1 MTTQNPT
8 TRPPIVAV
16 MGHID
21 HGKST
26 LLDYI
31 RKTNTTDKEAGGITQ
46 QMSAYKVSRTSEK
59 GEQSFITFLDT
70 PGHEAFQTLRSRGTK
85 VADIAILI
93 VAADE
98 GVKPQTLDALK
109 LIKEAGLPYI
119 VAINK
124 IDRPN
129 ANIDKI
135 KQNLA
140 EHDVFL
146 EGWGGDVPFVP
157 VSAIT
162 GAGVNELLDMILLLA
177 EITDLKADKNVKA
190 EGIVIGA
197 ENSKT
202 KGISATLIIKNG
214 TLKAGDCVVCEST
227 FAPTRIFEDFTGKKI
242 TEAGPSDPV
251 RITGFSSLP
260 PVGSIF
266 SVCASK
272 KEAEVLCENC
282 RLGKV
287 KDETKLEFGGGQEGI
302 SISIP
307 LIIKASSSDVIEAI
321 LHEIQKIKNDRVVL
335 RIVTTGVGFISE
347 TDVKSA
353 LTKEGSVIVGFD
365 TAIDSGAKALAE
377 RAGVKIETFN
387 IIYKLAEWL
396 EEFMKEKTPK
406 MKVEE
411 LRGRA
416 KVLRF
421 FSRTK
426 DKQVIGCRVES
437 GSIYLNDEIK
447 IIRREVTIGR
457 GRIKA
462 LQQMKN
468 EVKEVK
474 EGNECGV
481 MIESKFELAPGDYLE
496 SYNTVEK

>member
-1 MTTQNPT
+1 MQSNSTT

-46 QMSAYKVSRTSEK
+46 RMSAYKVSRKSADGKEN
-59 GEQSFITFLDT
+59 SITFLDT
-70 PGHEAFQTLRSRGTK
+70 PGHEAFQALRSRGAK
-85 VADIAILI
+85 VADIAILV

-98 GVKPQTLDALK
+98 GVKPQTIEALK
-109 LIKEAGLPYI
+109 AIKEAGLPYI
-119 VAINK
+119 VAMNK

-129 ANIDKI
+129 ANIEKT
-135 KQNLA
+135 KQNLGDN
-140 EHDVFL
+140 EVFV
-146 EGWGGDVPFVP
+146 EGWGGDIPCVP

-162 GAGVNELLDMILLLA
+162 GAGVDELLDMVLLVA
-177 EITDLKADKNVKA
+177 ELQDLKADYSKKA

-202 KGISATLIIKNG
+202 KGISAILMVKNG
-214 TLKAGDCVVCEST
+214 TLKSGDCIVSEQTLS
-227 FAPTRIFEDFTGKKI
+227 PTRMMEDWSGKKV
-242 TEAGPSDPV
+242 TEAEPSDPV
-251 RITGFSSLP
+251 RVIGFNTLP
-260 PVGSIF
+260 TVGATF
-266 SVCASK
+266 SVCGSK
-272 KEAEVLCENC
+272 KEAEAICTEC
-282 RLGKV
+282 RLGKTQITSRA
-287 KDETKLEFGGGQEGI
+287 EIGGESES

-321 LHEIQKIKNDRVVL
+321 LHEIEKIRSERVAL
-335 RIVTTGVGFISE
+335 KIVSTGVGFISE
-347 TDVKSA
+347 SDVKLA
-353 LTKEGSVIVGFD
+353 LTKEGSVILGFD
-365 TAIDSGAKALAE
+365 TPIDNGAKTLAE
-377 RAGVKIETFN
+377 RVNVKIQTFD

-396 EEFMKEKTPK
+396 EAFMTEKTPK
-406 MKVEE
+406 MMVEE

-437 GSIYLNDEIK
+437 GSVFLGDEVK
-447 IIRREVTIGR
+447 ILRRDAEIGK
-457 GRIKA
+457 GRVKA
-462 LQQMKN
+462 IQQMKN

-481 MIESKFELAPGDYLE
+481 MVESKFEIAPGDHLE
-496 SYNTVEK
+496 SYSTVEK